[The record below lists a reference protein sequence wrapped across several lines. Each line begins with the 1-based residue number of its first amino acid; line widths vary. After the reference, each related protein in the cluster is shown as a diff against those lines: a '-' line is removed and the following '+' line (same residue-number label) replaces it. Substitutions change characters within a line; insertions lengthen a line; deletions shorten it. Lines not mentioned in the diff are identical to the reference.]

1 MEKINIQIDKP
12 CSEDFKTFKKTDKGG
27 FCNSCK
33 KTVVDFTK
41 MNDQEIIT
49 YFNSDKSK
57 TCGLFLESQLKSYSN
72 PSISLN
78 RKNTS
83 TFASS
88 LFGISLVSVLS
99 LTNAYSQE
107 KTNTTSIVKEENV
120 DTKKDIDSVDLN
132 EKFTVSGIVSDK
144 SGPLPGANIYLKN
157 YNISTQTDIDGKFT
171 FPKLLK
177 TGDVLIVSFIG
188 YNNKEIQVKSKNES
202 ITISYDV
209 KLDNCQMF
217 MMGEVATNNVYKSKR
232 TLFQKI
238 KSLFTN
244 D

>member
-1 MEKINIQIDKP
+1 MEKIQIQIDKP
-12 CSEDFKTFKKTDKGG
+12 CSEDFKTFKKTDNGG

-41 MNDQEIIT
+41 MSDQEILT
-49 YFNSDKSK
+49 YFSNEKSK

-72 PSISLN
+72 LSLLSN
-78 RKNTS
+78 KQKST

-88 LFGISLVSVLS
+88 IFGISLVSILS
-99 LTNAYSQE
+99 LTNAYSQD
-107 KTNTTSIVKEENV
+107 KTNVTTIVKEENFA
-120 DTKKDIDSVDLN
+120 TKKDIDSVHVN
-132 EKFTVSGIVSDK
+132 EKITVSGIVSDQ

-157 YNISTQTDIDGKFT
+157 YNISTQTDIDGKFI
-171 FPKLLK
+171 FPKQLK
-177 TGDVLIVSFIG
+177 TGDVLVVNFIG
-188 YNNKEIQVKSKNES
+188 YNNQEMIVKNKNES

-209 KLDNCQMF
+209 KLDYCQRIML
-217 MMGEVATNNVYKSKR
+217 GEVATNKFYKSKR

>member
-1 MEKINIQIDKP
+1 MEKIQIQIDKP
-12 CSEDFKTFKKTDKGG
+12 CSEDFKTFKKTDNGG

-41 MNDQEIIT
+41 MSDQEILN
-49 YFNSDKSK
+49 YFSNEKNK

-72 PSISLN
+72 PIISTI
-78 RKNTS
+78 RKNTT

-88 LFGISLVSVLS
+88 IFGISLVSILS
-99 LTNAYSQE
+99 LTNAYSQN
-107 KTNTTSIVKEENV
+107 KTNVTTIVKEENFA
-120 DTKKDIDSVDLN
+120 TKKDIDSVHVN
-132 EKFTVSGIVSDK
+132 EKITVSGIVSDQ

-157 YNISTQTDIDGKFT
+157 YNISTQTDIDGKFI
-171 FPKLLK
+171 FPKQLK

-202 ITISYDV
+202 ITMSYDI
-209 KLDNCQMF
+209 KLDNCQRI
-217 MMGEVATNNVYKSKR
+217 MMGEVATNKVYKSKR
-232 TLFQKI
+232 TVFQKI